1 MIRVL
6 RLRFPLLRTLRA
18 RLMLALAF
26 GSIVPLVLVG
36 IGTAVLQQQ
45 AIARQANRDL
55 TVLGRGLAA
64 QLDQVL
70 GGVLRDA
77 RTIAALPDV
86 TSQIPARQGPT
97 LRQLFHYRPEY
108 VRLTTYD
115 SDGAVVSSSHPDAE
129 PALATAPS
137 FRAALENGEQ
147 SWEVT
152 AANPTTRATLMVY
165 TPIYGLKRQIIGVL
179 SSQLDLQATTSILRT
194 VSEQTG
200 REVLLITPPGQ
211 ILVQAGSLGL
221 RAAADPLPP
230 VVLRTSVSPTDAPL
244 RYAVGGQ
251 ERLAA
256 VS

>member
-147 SWEVT
+147 SW
-152 AANPTTRATLMVY
+152 
-165 TPIYGLKRQIIGVL
+165 
-179 SSQLDLQATTSILRT
+179 
-194 VSEQTG
+194 
-200 REVLLITPPGQ
+200 
-211 ILVQAGSLGL
+211 
-221 RAAADPLPP
+221 
-230 VVLRTSVSPTDAPL
+230 
-244 RYAVGGQ
+244 
-251 ERLAA
+251 
-256 VS
+256 

>member
-1 MIRVL
+1 MIRSL
-6 RLRFPLLRTLRA
+6 RQRFPALRTLRA
-18 RLMLALAF
+18 RLMLALAV
-26 GSIVPLVLVG
+26 GSILPLVIVG
-36 IGTAVLQQQ
+36 IGAAILQQQ

-115 SDGAVVSSSHPDAE
+115 TDGAVVSSSHPDAE
-129 PALATAPS
+129 PVAASTPG
-137 FRAALENGEQ
+137 FRAALEVGEQ
-147 SWEVT
+147 GWEVRP
-152 AANPTTRATLMVY
+152 ASPTTRSTLVVY
-165 TPIYGLKRQIIGVL
+165 TPITGLKRQIIGVL
-179 SSQLDLQATTSILRT
+179 TSQLDLQTTTSILKS

-200 REVLLITPPGQ
+200 RECC
-211 ILVQAGSLGL
+211 
-221 RAAADPLPP
+221 
-230 VVLRTSVSPTDAPL
+230 
-244 RYAVGGQ
+244 
-251 ERLAA
+251 
-256 VS
+256 